1 MGTVQVLL
9 SIFSMYLL
17 GPQYTKKNLMRIQ
30 RWRAWGEEENL
41 ENQ

>member
-17 GPQYTKKNLMRIQ
+17 GPQHTKKNLMRIQ